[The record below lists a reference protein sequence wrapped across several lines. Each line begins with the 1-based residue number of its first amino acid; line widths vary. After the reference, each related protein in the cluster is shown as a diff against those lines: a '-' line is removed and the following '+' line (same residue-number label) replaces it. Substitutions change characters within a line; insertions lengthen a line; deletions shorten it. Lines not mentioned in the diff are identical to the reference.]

1 MAALRSSHLWRS
13 LLNSLPALS
22 TGGPSSHPALL
33 RQQRP
38 GRRLISSTPP
48 PPPPAP
54 PRVTSRTL
62 RAWPRRGA
70 GPRLVALTAYDY
82 PTALHAER
90 AGVDVVLVGD
100 SLGMVVLGHTTT
112 QPVTLADMVHHTRA
126 ARRAVSRALLV
137 ADLPFGSY
145 EVREEDA
152 MRAAYELV
160 KRAGADAVKLEG
172 GGTRRV
178 AALRAIVDGGVA
190 AVAHVGLTPQTVS
203 VAGGFRSVGRDAG
216 AASRVL
222 DEALALQD
230 AGACA
235 VVVECVPE
243 AVARAVTDALD
254 VPTIGIGAGKEC
266 TGQVLVYHD
275 MLGLMAHPHHTA
287 VAPKFSK
294 QFAEVGPLVDAA
306 IRKYGEEVR
315 EARFPSK
322 EFSPYNI
329 PKEELAAFE
338 KYASSILRRRK
349 LPVTADD
356 ALSDRAGDDK
366 EELKVY

>member
-1 MAALRSSHLWRS
+1 MAALRSSLSVRR
-13 LLNSLPALS
+13 LLPAQPVLS
-22 TGGPSSHPALL
+22 TTCLSRSVYLYENIAPSC
-33 RQQRP
+33 
-38 GRRLISSTPP
+38 RRFSTS
-48 PPPPAP
+48 PPPAP
-54 PRVTSRTL
+54 RALPRVTSHKL
-62 RAWPRRGA
+62 RGWPRRGD

-112 QPVTLADMVHHTRA
+112 QPVTLEDMLHHTRA
-126 ARRAVSRALLV
+126 ARRAVDRAMLV

-160 KRAGADAVKLEG
+160 KRAGADAVKIEG

-190 AVAHVGLTPQTVS
+190 AIGHVGLTPQTVS
-203 VAGGFRSVGRDAG
+203 VTGGFRSVGRDAS

-222 DEALALQD
+222 DDALELQD

-294 QFAEVGPLVDAA
+294 QFAEVGPIVDAA
-306 IRKYGEEVR
+306 IRKYGAEVR
-315 EARFPSK
+315 EARFPSSQ
-322 EFSPYNI
+322 FSPYKI
-329 PKEELAAFE
+329 HEHELLAFE
-338 KYASSILRRRK
+338 EYASKVARRRK
-349 LPVTADD
+349 LPAASEDTEADQ
-356 ALSDRAGDDK
+356 RAEDD
-366 EELKVY
+366 LKVY